1 MDNIFDNYENWRLDQ
16 EFGPVPPVAE
26 EPKPIKAV
34 AQAPVVPM
42 PKTEVLTEIPPSP
55 LQQGLGKLGVGLEKI
70 GNLIDE
76 ASPLTLNEALGV
88 NIPILGELTFRDIVP
103 LVGSKKTEQTMTGAE
118 TRTEGTPSALQAA
131 GRGESLIRG
140 KGVTTSLTPD
150 AKLMAADVLT
160 TTTGGKAVS
169 KGISKGISAMTKAIK

>member
-16 EFGPVPPVAE
+16 EFGPVPPVVE
-26 EPKPIKAV
+26 EVKPVQV
-34 AQAPVVPM
+34 AQAPMVPM
-42 PKTEVLTEIPPSP
+42 PKTETLTEIAPNP
-55 LQQGLGKLGVGLEKI
+55 LQQGLGELGVGLEKI

-76 ASPLTLNEALGV
+76 ASPLTLNEALGT
-88 NIPILGELTFRDIVP
+88 NIPILGELTFRDLVP
-103 LVGSKKTEQTMTGAE
+103 LIGSKQTRQTMTGTE
-118 TRTEGTPSALQAA
+118 TRTEGTPAALQAV

>member
-16 EFGPVPPVAE
+16 EFGPTPFVAE
-26 EPKPIKAV
+26 ESKPTKI
-34 AQAPVVPM
+34 AQVPVIPM
-42 PKTEVLTEIPPSP
+42 PKTEILTEIPPSP
-55 LQQGLGKLGVGLEKI
+55 LQQGLGELGVGLEKI

-76 ASPLTLNEALGV
+76 ASPLTLNEALGT
-88 NIPILGELTFRDIVP
+88 NIPILGELTFRDLVP
-103 LVGSKKTEQTMTGAE
+103 LVGSKKTEQTMTGTS
-118 TRTEGTPSALQAA
+118 TRTEGTPAALQAA

>member
-16 EFGPVPPVAE
+16 EFGPVPLVAE
-26 EPKPIKAV
+26 EPKPVQV

-42 PKTEVLTEIPPSP
+42 PKTEVLTEIAPSP
-55 LQQGLGKLGVGLEKI
+55 LQQGLGELGVGLEKI
-70 GNLIDE
+70 GNLIE
-76 ASPLTLNEALGV
+76 ASPLTLNEALNI
-88 NIPILGELTFRDIVP
+88 NIPILGELTFRDLVP
-103 LVGSKKTEQTMTGAE
+103 LVGSKQTKQTMTGTE
-118 TRTEGTPSALQAA
+118 TRTEGTPAALQAV

-160 TTTGGKAVS
+160 TTTGSKA
-169 KGISKGISAMTKAIK
+169 ISKGISAMTKAIK

>member
-16 EFGPVPPVAE
+16 EFGPVPLVAE
-26 EPKPIKAV
+26 EPKPVQV

-42 PKTEVLTEIPPSP
+42 PKTEVLTEIAPSP
-55 LQQGLGKLGVGLEKI
+55 LQQGLGELGVGLEKI

-76 ASPLTLNEALGV
+76 ASPLTLNEALNI
-88 NIPILGELTFRDIVP
+88 NIPILGELTFRDLVP
-103 LVGSKKTEQTMTGAE
+103 LVGSKQTRQTMTGSE
-118 TRTEGTPSALQAA
+118 TRTEGTPAALQAA

>member
-1 MDNIFDNYENWRLDQ
+1 MDNLFDSYENWRLDQ

-26 EPKPIKAV
+26 EPKPVQV
-34 AQAPVVPM
+34 AQTPIVPM
-42 PKTEVLTEIPPSP
+42 PKTEVLTEIAPNP
-55 LQQGLGKLGVGLEKI
+55 LQQGLGELGVGLEKI

-76 ASPLTLNEALGV
+76 ASPLTLNEALGT
-88 NIPILGELTFRDIVP
+88 NIPILGELTFRDLVP
-103 LVGSKKTEQTMTGAE
+103 LIGSKQTRQTMTGTE
-118 TRTEGTPSALQAA
+118 TRTEGTPAALQAV

-140 KGVTTSLTPD
+140 KGATTSLTPD

>member
-16 EFGPVPPVAE
+16 EFGPVPLVAE
-26 EPKPIKAV
+26 EPKPVQV

-42 PKTEVLTEIPPSP
+42 PKTEVLTEIAPSP
-55 LQQGLGKLGVGLEKI
+55 LQQGLGELGVGLEKI

-76 ASPLTLNEALGV
+76 ASPLTLNEALGT
-88 NIPILGELTFRDIVP
+88 NIPILGELTFRDLIP
-103 LVGSKKTEQTMTGAE
+103 LIGSKQTRQTMTGTE
-118 TRTEGTPSALQAA
+118 TRTEGTPAALQAV

>member
-16 EFGPVPPVAE
+16 EFGPVPLVAE
-26 EPKPIKAV
+26 EPKPVQV

-42 PKTEVLTEIPPSP
+42 PKTEVLTEIAPSP
-55 LQQGLGKLGVGLEKI
+55 LQQGLGELGVGLEKI

-76 ASPLTLNEALGV
+76 ASPLTLNEALGT
-88 NIPILGELTFRDIVP
+88 NIPILGELTFRDLVP
-103 LVGSKKTEQTMTGAE
+103 LIGSKQTRQTMTGTE
-118 TRTEGTPSALQAA
+118 TRTEGTPAALQAA

>member
-16 EFGPVPPVAE
+16 EFGPVPLVAE
-26 EPKPIKAV
+26 EPKPVQV

-42 PKTEVLTEIPPSP
+42 PKTEVLTEIAPSP
-55 LQQGLGKLGVGLEKI
+55 LQQGLGELGVGLEKI

-76 ASPLTLNEALGV
+76 ASPLTLNEALGT
-88 NIPILGELTFRDIVP
+88 NIPILGELTFRDLVP
-103 LVGSKKTEQTMTGAE
+103 LIGSKQTRQTMTGTE
-118 TRTEGTPSALQAA
+118 TRTEGTPAALQAV

>member
-16 EFGPVPPVAE
+16 EFGPVLPAAE
-26 EPKPIKAV
+26 EPKPIQV
-34 AQAPVVPM
+34 AQAPVIPM

-55 LQQGLGKLGVGLEKI
+55 LQQGLGELGVGLEKI

-76 ASPLTLNEALGV
+76 ASPLTLNEALGT
-88 NIPILGELTFRDIVP
+88 NIPILGELTFRDLVP
-103 LVGSKKTEQTMTGAE
+103 LVGSKQTRQTMTGTE
-118 TRTEGTPSALQAA
+118 TRTEGTPAALQAA

-160 TTTGGKAVS
+160 TTTSGKAVS

>member
-1 MDNIFDNYENWRLDQ
+1 MDNMFDNYENWRLDQ
-16 EFGPVPPVAE
+16 EFGPVPLVAE
-26 EPKPIKAV
+26 EPKPVQV

-42 PKTEVLTEIPPSP
+42 PKTEVLTEIAPSP
-55 LQQGLGKLGVGLEKI
+55 LQQGLGELGVGLEKI

-76 ASPLTLNEALGV
+76 ASPLTLNEALGT
-88 NIPILGELTFRDIVP
+88 NIPILGELTFRDLVP
-103 LVGSKKTEQTMTGAE
+103 LIGSKQTRQTMTGTE
-118 TRTEGTPSALQAA
+118 TRTEGTPAALQAA

>member
-1 MDNIFDNYENWRLDQ
+1 MDNLYDSYENWRLDQ
-16 EFGPVPPVAE
+16 EFGPVPPVVE
-26 EPKPIKAV
+26 EQPMKV

-42 PKTEVLTEIPPSP
+42 PKTEVLTEIAPSP
-55 LQQGLGKLGVGLEKI
+55 LQQGLGELGVGLEKI

-76 ASPLTLNEALGV
+76 ASPLTLNEALNI
-88 NIPILGELTFRDIVP
+88 NIPILGELTFRDLVP
-103 LVGSKKTEQTMTGAE
+103 LVGSKQTRQTMTGSE
-118 TRTEGTPSALQAA
+118 TRTEGTPAALQAA

-160 TTTGGKAVS
+160 TTTGSKA
-169 KGISKGISAMTKAIK
+169 ISKGISAMTKAIK

>member
-16 EFGPVPPVAE
+16 EFGPVPLVAE
-26 EPKPIKAV
+26 EPKPVQV

-42 PKTEVLTEIPPSP
+42 PKTEVLTEIAPSP
-55 LQQGLGKLGVGLEKI
+55 LQQGLGELGVGLEKI

-76 ASPLTLNEALGV
+76 ASPLTLNEALNI
-88 NIPILGELTFRDIVP
+88 NIPILGELTFRDLVP
-103 LVGSKKTEQTMTGAE
+103 LVGSKQTRQTMTGSE
-118 TRTEGTPSALQAA
+118 TRTEGTPAALQAV

-140 KGVTTSLTPD
+140 KGVTASLTPD

-160 TTTGGKAVS
+160 TTTGSKAV
-169 KGISKGISAMTKAIK
+169 SKGISAMTKAIK